1 MSRGERFRLRFSSTV
16 LENSNINV
24 NEIEH
29 TYFRLPNVHESTN
42 TEKYIGNFS
51 NTLKIPVSII
61 IFSFWLFP

>member
-1 MSRGERFRLRFSSTV
+1 MINLPTACHEAKVLGKVSFTLFSTV

-42 TEKYIGNFS
+42 TE
-51 NTLKIPVSII
+51 
-61 IFSFWLFP
+61 